1 MPTEIRERDEGDVED
16 DNRPQLQYP
25 DSPRPPQYGVPI
37 QNEGEMK
44 STEEPVLVTSNCTNE
59 EY

>member
-25 DSPRPPQYGVPI
+25 DSPRPPQYAVPI

-44 STEEPVLVTSNCTNE
+44 STEGPDG
-59 EY
+59 